1 MITIRQVSHGN
12 VRRTKLRKV
21 KAKNLE
27 GRPQLK
33 GICMKVTT
41 MKPKKPNSAIRKI
54 ARVFLTGT
62 KKTVTV
68 YIPGQGHN
76 LQQHSVVLIRGGR
89 VPDLPGVHYH
99 ASRGK
104 LDFSTK
110 ESFERRTRRSKYS
123 LKKK

>member
-1 MITIRQVSHGN
+1 MITMRQVCHGN
-12 VRRTKLRKV
+12 VRRQKLRKV
-21 KAKNLE
+21 KAKKME

-54 ARVFLTGT
+54 ARVLLTGT

-76 LQQHSVVLIRGGR
+76 LQQYSVVLIRGGR
-89 VPDLPGVHYH
+89 VPDLLGVHYH
-99 ASRGK
+99 ALRGK
-104 LDFSTK
+104 LDFSTR
-110 ESFERRTRRSKYS
+110 ENFERRTRRSKYS
-123 LKKK
+123 LKK